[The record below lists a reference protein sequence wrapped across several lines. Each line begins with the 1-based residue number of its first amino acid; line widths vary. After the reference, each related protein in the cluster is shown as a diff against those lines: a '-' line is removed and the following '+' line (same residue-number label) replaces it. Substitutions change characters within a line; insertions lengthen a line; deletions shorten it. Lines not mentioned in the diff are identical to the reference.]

1 MKHIVKTSEPDFFKD
16 DIKELREKIK
26 TAPKKSEIWDE
37 YKEKRKLKE
46 HILQYEQNWLCC
58 YCESKLTLLTLD
70 DDSHVEHI
78 KPKSL
83 DYDNLTFEYSNLAV
97 SCNGKCHTDGN
108 TPITCGH
115 KKGKDFNEVNFLNP
129 TNTQNIRDY
138 FVYTDKGHIG
148 ASSLDETKSIY
159 TMNLLQLNTFGNN
172 LPEARLIALTEFR
185 ESVQTNATKTSR
197 ALKEIAIV
205 LLKKENLA
213 FISFLRFKYKKI
225 LQEQ

>member
-1 MKHIVKTSEPDFFKD
+1 MKHIQKTTEPQFFKD
-16 DIKELREKIK
+16 DTQDLRKKIK
-26 TAPKKSEIWDE
+26 TETNKSKIWDDD
-37 YKEKRKLKE
+37 YKNKRALKE
-46 HILQYEQNWLCC
+46 HILKNEQNYLCG
-58 YCESKLTLLTLD
+58 YCESKLTLD
-70 DDSHVEHI
+70 DKELHLEHI
-78 KPKSL
+78 KPKHL
-83 DYDNLTFEYSNLAV
+83 DYDNLTFDYSNLLV
-97 SCNGKCHTDGN
+97 SCGGTCHTEGKK
-108 TPITCGH
+108 PLTCGH
-115 KKGKDFNEVNFLNP
+115 KKGGSFDEVKFLNP

-197 ALKEIAIV
+197 ALKEIAIF
-205 LLKKENLA
+205 LLSKENLA